1 MIKVGE
7 HIRVMRTDEI
17 ECFFSMEKSTFL
29 MNNAGRS
36 YAVNYSLDQIESLV
50 DPSKFFRINRKYIIS
65 FVAISDIISY
75 SNSRLRVKLAKNE
88 SDDIIVSREKVQEF
102 KTWLEK

>member
-1 MIKVGE
+1 
-7 HIRVMRTDEI
+7 
-17 ECFFSMEKSTFL
+17 